1 MGVNTK
7 YYLMVGLK
15 EEYNYIRSYKS
26 KNDPDY
32 LFDLEYGDTEDF
44 LNIVFEDYFPPCF
57 ECISD
62 GMCGEYSIIGKV
74 LQSSAYLDEIYHT
87 SISTDKLFELIEEVY
102 NELKALNLDVKK
114 EDIKLHN
121 FVYFS

>member
-1 MGVNTK
+1 MGVNAK

-15 EEYNYIRSYKS
+15 EEYNYIKSYKS
-26 KNDPDY
+26 KNDSDY
-32 LFDLEYGDTEDF
+32 LFYLEYGDTEDF

-74 LQSSAYLDEIYHT
+74 LQSSSYLDEIYHI
-87 SISTDKLFELIEEVY
+87 SISTDKLSELTEEVY